1 VALADKTA
9 ADSNLTTAQ
18 ATLTTLQA
26 ATATAQ
32 AAVDELGRRILRAD
46 AELAELKLLS
56 DATTPGTLDE
66 AAAKRLATYNAFA
79 SDGVNVLF
87 VCSTATGTATCPK
100 GESVLATEA
109 KAAADLAVRAEVGTA
124 PVAPAVDASYVAPGV
139 LTLARST
146 A

>member
-1 VALADKTA
+1 MALADKTA

-46 AELAELKLLS
+46 AELAELKFLS

-79 SDGVNVLF
+79 SDGVSASFGGV
-87 VCSTATGTATCPK
+87 AK
-100 GESVLATEA
+100 GEKVLADEA

-124 PVAPAVDASYVAPGV
+124 PVAPAVDASYVAPGA